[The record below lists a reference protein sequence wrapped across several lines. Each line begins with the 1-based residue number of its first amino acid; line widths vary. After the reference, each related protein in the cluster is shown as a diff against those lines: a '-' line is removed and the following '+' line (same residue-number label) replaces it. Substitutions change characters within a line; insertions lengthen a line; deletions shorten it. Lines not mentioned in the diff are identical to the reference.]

1 MRMQSSFAKVGT
13 LSRFLDTKMKSSS
26 GQYWY
31 FVCVFGYEDAEL
43 ILPKFVFCLDFFVYE
58 DAKLIKPKLV
68 YIYFVWV
75 YVWGFGYK
83 EAHLILTKLELFL
96 GFGI

>member
-58 DAKLIKPKLV
+58 DAEKNLAKIG
-68 YIYFVWV
+68 IYFVWV
-75 YVWGFGYK
+75 YVWVFGYE

>member
-1 MRMQSSFAKVGT
+1 MRMHGSFAKVGT

-43 ILPKFVFCLDFFVYE
+43 MLPKLVLCVGFGYEDAELILPKMIFCLRV
-58 DAKLIKPKLV
+58 
-68 YIYFVWV
+68 
-75 YVWGFGYK
+75 
-83 EAHLILTKLELFL
+83 
-96 GFGI
+96 